1 MKRTSRGRLSRKT
14 RTYSEEQIAGLR
26 ASTSVRKQET
36 VERLGA
42 AIKSLKNKQQ
52 AITAQSIYAECG
64 LHYSTYVRN
73 QDAIALF
80 RANSTH
86 LLQKK
91 KPKRKHHMGEE
102 TLSAPPS
109 HDPYLHYKKPQLA
122 LRLREAQQQIQEL
135 RQQQATLADAC
146 LQRDA
151 RVGELEAKLA
161 ELEPYRD
168 FVEQIRQRVQREEH
182 NNGTPPSS

>member
-1 MKRTSRGRLSRKT
+1 MKRTARGCPSRTT
-14 RTYSEEQIAGLR
+14 RTSSEEQIAGLR
-26 ASTSVRKQET
+26 ASTSARKQET

-42 AIKSLKNKQQ
+42 AIESLKNKQQ

-73 QDAIALF
+73 KDAIALF

-91 KPKRKHHMGEE
+91 KQKRKHHMGED
-102 TLSAPPS
+102 TLSAPSP
-109 HDPYLHYKKPQLA
+109 HDPYLNYKKLQLV
-122 LRLREAQQQIQEL
+122 LRLREAQQQLQAL
-135 RQQQATLADAC
+135 RQQQAILADAC
-146 LQRDA
+146 LQQDA

-168 FVEQIRQRVQREEH
+168 FVEQIRQRVQREEY